1 MKSNKPATRD
11 QSIFNALDA
20 AFRAQ
25 NYPVILTQAP
35 DFLKKHPDHASVLN
49 MLAVALAQTGRKNEA
64 LPYMKRVVALV
75 PHELGAHMNL
85 ARTCAELGDKFV
97 AQEVYLK
104 ILERWPNSVEALN
117 SYGAL
122 LNAAGKRKDAES
134 LFSRGLQFSPDA
146 FVLKFNLASLYF
158 SENRWDEA
166 LSLYHELRL
175 LDPSEHIILPLA
187 ESLNKLGRLEQA
199 IALLR
204 ESENILAVSV
214 KANILL
220 AKFYAELNNVEMAE
234 FYFKQS
240 LLLDEKD
247 SLALFFYADFLRD
260 QNQCEAAILNYR
272 KAIEFSPNNPA
283 IWLNLGNVLRDQGS
297 LNEALSC
304 FNKMLA
310 LEPRN
315 VIFLGILANHYRLM
329 RRFEQSEATYQLA
342 LSYDPNHL
350 MLKSD
355 FFYLADWFYS
365 PLYFQITDDDKLS
378 QLRADKIAYGLEMQR
393 RAMGLAFTEW
403 HCASDP
409 KALRVGL
416 VSGDLRDHPV
426 GHFLEGMLAQMD
438 AESRSRIEFIAYANT
453 ATRDDLTERIAPF
466 FSAWRNITALD
477 EYAAAELIHQD
488 GIHVLIDLTGHTA
501 KNRLGLFAYRPAP
514 VQVSWLGYFAST
526 GLHEMDYLLTDP
538 WAIPDGSTQY
548 FSETLWPLPK
558 TRLCFTPPRFDLP
571 VNNLPAL
578 QNGYITFG
586 CFNQAVKLT
595 DTVLST
601 WADILNAV
609 PNSRLF
615 LKTRAFGSASEQNKI
630 RAQFSGLGVAP
641 ERILFEG
648 AGTREEYLACFNRVD
663 ISLDPF
669 PYTGGTTTVESLW
682 MGVPVLTL
690 AGQTMVARQG
700 VGLLMNAGLP
710 DWVATSQEDYIARAI
725 ALCADLPSL
734 AAVRARLRAQV
745 LASPIFDGQGFA
757 RDFIQTLHAL
767 WQHHQS
773 APIKQPELPPYR
785 IDASWMGTVH
795 LVSATQLGEDDFW
808 AKSALGQ
815 SLPYHLSRDARI
827 KPRIAFSNTR
837 GLPEIFNEAIAQA
850 ADDDILVFMHDDV
863 WIDEI
868 DAFTEQLR
876 AGLAHFDVLGVA
888 GNRRRVPNQP
898 AWKFLDFNLVS
909 DADEYLT
916 GQIAHGDRPYGET
929 SYFGEL
935 PAACELLDGVFM
947 ATQKNRLNKR
957 KVRFDKRFDFHLY
970 DLDFCRT
977 ARKAGLTLGTWRIR
991 LTHQSKGNYFS
1002 RHWYSKAKLYLKKWG
1017 S

>member
-1 MKSNKPATRD
+1 MKLNKPATKD
-11 QSIFNALDA
+11 QSIFNALDT
-20 AFRAQ
+20 AFRAH

-35 DFLKKHPDHASVLN
+35 DFLKKHPDHAPVLN

-64 LPYMKRVVALV
+64 LAYMKRVVALV
-75 PHELGAHMNL
+75 PHELVAQMNL
-85 ARTCAELGDKFV
+85 ARTYMELGDKFS

-104 ILERWPNSVEALN
+104 ILERWPNSVEALA

-122 LNAAGKRKDAES
+122 LNEAGKRSDAES

-146 FVLKFNLASLYF
+146 FVLKFNLASLCF

-166 LSLYHELRL
+166 LSIYQELRQ
-175 LDPSEHIILPLA
+175 LDPSEQIILPLA

-199 IALLR
+199 IALLQ
-204 ESENILAVSV
+204 ESENIHAVSV

-220 AKFYAELNNVEMAE
+220 AKFYAELNNVELAE

-247 SLALFFYADFLRD
+247 PLALFFYADFLRD
-260 QNQCEAAILNYR
+260 QNQCETAILNYC

-297 LNEALSC
+297 LDEALSC

-342 LSYDPNHL
+342 LGYDPNHL

-365 PLYFQITDDDKLS
+365 PLSFQKTDDDKLN
-378 QLRADKIAYGLEMQR
+378 QLRTDKIAYGLEMHR
-393 RAMGLAFTEW
+393 RAMGLAFAEW
-403 HCASDP
+403 RCASDP

-426 GHFLEGMLAQMD
+426 GYFLESMLVQMD

-453 ATRDDLTERIAPF
+453 ATQDDLSERIAPF
-466 FSAWRNITALD
+466 FSTWRNITTLD
-477 EYAAAELIHQD
+477 DHAVAGLIHQD

-538 WAIPDGSTQY
+538 WAIPDGSSQY

-558 TRLCFTPPRFDLP
+558 TRLCFTPPRFDLQ

-595 DTVLST
+595 DTVLLT
-601 WADILNAV
+601 WADMLKAV
-609 PNSRLF
+609 PNSRLL
-615 LKTRAFGSASEQNKI
+615 LKTRAFGSATEQDKV

-641 ERILFEG
+641 ERILLEG

-710 DWVATSQEDYIARAI
+710 DWVATSRENYLARAV
-725 ALCADLPSL
+725 ARCADLPAL
-734 AAVRARLRAQV
+734 AALREGLRARV

-757 RDFIQTLHAL
+757 RDFTQTLHAL

-773 APIKQPELPPYR
+773 APRKQPELPPYW
-785 IDASWMGTVH
+785 IDSSWTGTVH
-795 LVSATQLGEDDFW
+795 LVSATQLSEDDFW

-815 SLPYHLSRDARI
+815 SLPYHLSCDARI
-827 KPRIAFSNTR
+827 KPCIAFSNTR
-837 GLPEIFNEAIAQA
+837 GLPEVFNEAIAQA

-863 WIDEI
+863 WIDEL
-868 DAFTEQLR
+868 DAFTEALR
-876 AGLAHFDVLGVA
+876 EGLSQFDVLGVA

-898 AWKFLDFNLVS
+898 AWGFLDLKLRP
-909 DADEYLT
+909 DASEFLS

-929 SYFGEL
+929 SYFGEV
-935 PAACELLDGVFM
+935 PAACELLDGVFL

-1002 RHWYSKAKLYLKKWG
+1002 RHWHSKSKLYLKKWG